1 MTLFE
6 LLYSMERVFLFSK
19 KKLKIG
25 SIGYYSMDYVPY
37 YTLKKEV
44 TNFTI
49 YDDVI
54 EIHIKWGGKR
64 NERKYHVIWIINK
77 F

>member
-19 KKLKIG
+19 KKLKIR
-25 SIGYYSMDYVPY
+25 SNKYYLDEVPY
-37 YTLKKEV
+37 YLLKKEV
-44 TNFTI
+44 INFTV

-54 EIHIKWGGKR
+54 EILIK
-64 NERKYHVIWIINK
+64 
-77 F
+77 